1 MFKDT
6 PQARALMQYLVTPEA
21 QAIWT
26 RRGGAISP
34 NRQVGTDAYPD
45 PMAAKAA
52 QIMTS
57 ASTVRF
63 DASDL
68 MPEGMNNAF
77 MRGILDYVNDPG
89 RLTEILGTLD
99 RTQADVY
106 PH

>member
-1 MFKDT
+1 
-6 PQARALMQYLVTPEA
+6 MQYLVTPEA
-21 QAIWT
+21 QSIWT
-26 RRGGAISP
+26 RRGGAMSP

-57 ASTVRF
+57 AGTVRF

-77 MRGILDYVNDPG
+77 MRGLLDFVNDPG
-89 RLTEILGTLD
+89 RLNEILTGLD
-99 RTQADVY
+99 RVQADTAA
-106 PH
+106 H